1 VSIAN
6 VIVRVVGR
14 RQAATPEVWIGTH
27 CNEPECVVD
36 GTLHQHRPKGIGNR
50 IAMAERIVLHD
61 LAGRTA
67 RTNDPWA
74 AALEQ
79 FGGGA

>member
-1 VSIAN
+1 MS
-6 VIVRVVGR
+6 
-14 RQAATPEVWIGTH
+14 TPEVFIGTH
-27 CNEPECVVD
+27 CNEPACIDD
-36 GTLHQHRPKGIGNR
+36 GKLHEHRPARIGNR
-50 IAMAERIVLHD
+50 IARAERIVLCE

-74 AALEQ
+74 AAIEQ